1 MSTQKIESYEVN
13 EMDFIMNIIIVFDIV
28 LGIGS
33 LVYIVGS
40 MFVVFFQKLFRKVKY
55 GISLYD

>member
-33 LVYIVGS
+33 LAYIVGS

>member
-1 MSTQKIESYEVN
+1 
-13 EMDFIMNIIIVFDIV
+13 MDFIMNIIIIFDVI

-40 MFVVFFQKLFRKVKY
+40 MFVVFFQKLFRKAKY